1 MNRVTDATTVELQT
15 LADSWS
21 NRLGIR
27 VALNLLV
34 YAGDEEPA
42 PPYFGAYV
50 GGIGGEFSWVGHGTE
65 PEIAMAE
72 AERKW
77 RLDGAPTDPED
88 AERAKLKAR
97 AAELGLTI
105 F

>member
-1 MNRVTDATTVELQT
+1 MTTTTELQAV
-15 LADSWS
+15 ADSWS
-21 NRLGIR
+21 TRLGIR

-50 GGIGGEFSWVGHGTE
+50 GDVGGGFSWVGHGKG

-77 RLDGAPTDPED
+77 RLDGAPTDPKD
-88 AERAKLKAR
+88 AERAKLRAR
-97 AAELGLTI
+97 AAELGLTV